1 MKATSAKTGRAFVLR
16 LEDGD
21 VLHRAIEEFAAL
33 EGVTA
38 GVCWFVGGADDGSR
52 LVVGPEDGHA
62 SEIRPMTL
70 TLGGAHEAL
79 AVGTLFP
86 DADGHPILH
95 MHGAFGRGV
104 EVRAGCVR
112 EGVRTWLIGE
122 VVLLELVDCAAA
134 RLKDPQSGFTLLRT
148 LEKIQYANL

>member
-1 MKATSAKTGRAFVLR
+1 MKATSASTGRVFVLR

-21 VLHRAIEEFAAL
+21 VLHHAIEAFAAR

-52 LVVGPEDGHA
+52 LVVGPEDGRA
-62 SEIRPMTL
+62 AAIRPMSL

-86 DADGHPILH
+86 DADGRPVLH

-122 VVLLELVDCAAA
+122 AVLLELLDCPAA
-134 RLKDPQSGFTLLRT
+134 RVRDPQSGFTLLQIP
-148 LEKIQYANL
+148 EKPR